1 MAEMSV
7 EELNARLD
15 ALMWDFIEQGSHPII
30 ITKDG
35 KPVAALIGRMDYLT
49 FEELKAGRDGL
60 SADTEEAIAEAE
72 AKGFGTRQQFIDEV
86 LRQHPDLAPD
96 PKP

>member
-1 MAEMSV
+1 MNTLSV

-15 ALMWDFIEQGSHPII
+15 ALMWDFIEEGGRVL

-35 KPVAALIGRMDYLT
+35 KPVAALIGRMDFLN
-49 FEELKAGRDGL
+49 FQELKHAKDGL

-86 LRQHPDLAPD
+86 LRQHPHLTPD